1 MELPNHHPPSRMP
14 AAACLTAWELTGGN
28 LLAVSGGGFRTPYGT
43 FSDTIFFVGTLTE
56 KILRNNQP
64 VSLRVSDPTGVLTL
78 SLPPQNTA
86 LIRAADALDTPGFVA
101 VTATVKLRAYA
112 GKTYLELLPNILT
125 PADRKTRDAWL
136 CCAAAGAVAR
146 ITALPP
152 SPGRKEFAD
161 IFANALANVRDE
173 EPVPV
178 SAPES
183 PSAITDVQLLAVIT
197 ELSGK
202 KGAPIADVI
211 ARAGTLGMAETDCK
225 AALARLMEEG
235 ECYTPTTELIKVA

>member
-1 MELPNHHPPSRMP
+1 MELPNHYPPSRMP

-28 LLAVSGGGFRTPYGT
+28 LSAVSGGGFRTPYGT

-64 VSLRVSDPTGVLTL
+64 SSLRVSDPTGVLTL
-78 SLPPQNTA
+78 SLPPQNPA
-86 LIRAADALDTPGFVA
+86 LIRAADALDTPCFVA

-112 GKTYLELLPNILT
+112 GKTYLELLPDLLL
-125 PADRKTRDAWL
+125 PADRKMRDAWL
-136 CCAAAGAVAR
+136 CCAAAGALAR
-146 ITALPP
+146 LAALPP

-161 IFANALANVRDE
+161 VLVNALANVRDD
-173 EPVPV
+173 EPVSVPV
-178 SAPES
+178 QEP
-183 PSAITDVQLLAVIT
+183 PSAVTDAQLLAVIT

-211 ARAGTLGMAETDCK
+211 TRAGTLGMTETDCK

>member
-1 MELPNHHPPSRMP
+1 MELPNHPPPSRIP

-28 LLAVSGGGFRTPYGT
+28 LSAVSGGGFRTPYGT

-56 KILRNNQP
+56 KILRNNQLS
-64 VSLRVSDPTGVLTL
+64 SLRVSDPTGVLTL
-78 SLPPQNTA
+78 SLSPQNIA
-86 LIRAADALDTPGFVA
+86 LIRAAESLDVPGFVA
-101 VTATVKLRAYA
+101 VTAVVKLRAYA
-112 GKTYLELLPNILT
+112 GKTYLELLPEILT

-136 CCAAAGAVAR
+136 CCAATGALAR

-161 IFANALANVRDE
+161 ILANALTNVRDE
-173 EPVPV
+173 DAVPV
-178 SAPES
+178 SAPET
-183 PSAITDVQLLAVIT
+183 PAAVTDVQLLAVIT

-211 ARAGTLGMAETDCK
+211 ARAKTLGMTETDCK
-225 AALARLMEEG
+225 AALARLMQEG
-235 ECYTPTTELIKVA
+235 ECYTPTTELIKIA